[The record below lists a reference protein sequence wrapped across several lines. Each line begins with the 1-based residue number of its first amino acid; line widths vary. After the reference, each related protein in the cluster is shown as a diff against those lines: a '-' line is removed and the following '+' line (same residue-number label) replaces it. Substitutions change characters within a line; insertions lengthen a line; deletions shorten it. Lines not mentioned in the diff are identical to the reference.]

1 MIVLYDDRVA
11 RGFEPFATSRPL
23 GEMRAGALLIR
34 ERWERVLG
42 DRAHGFIAAPHLRGF
57 AEFEAPVGLT
67 GAEVPAGAW
76 VVNSRALPFLGG
88 VQPTASVVT
97 ISGRVAARRIDDAS
111 ALAPFVTALHDGS
124 FALEDEAAPPDGT
137 GDAAAAVEIEGVW
150 LDEVWD
156 IVGQLP
162 LLLARDIPCLAT
174 SLSAQPMASATHEG
188 VVVIGGHGVH
198 LEPGA
203 TVEPMTVFD
212 TTAGPV
218 LLRRGAHVQAFTR
231 VVGPCYIGCDTVV
244 AAGRVAGSSI
254 GDQCR
259 VHGELSSSVFV
270 GHANKGHDGFVGHSI
285 LGRWVNL
292 GAGTTTSNLKNS
304 YGPVSLW
311 TPSGVRNT
319 GLQFLGTLFGD
330 HVKTG
335 IGLRLTTGCVLGVG
349 ANVLDSMPPK
359 VVAPFAWGVGAP
371 YDRFDREKFLHTAG
385 RMMARRGVTL
395 HDAAAAWWRE
405 VYMVSAGDP
414 RWPRD

>member
-1 MIVLYDDRVA
+1 VIVLYDDRVA

-42 DRAHGFIAAPHLRGF
+42 DRAHGFVAAPHLRGF
-57 AEFEAPVGLT
+57 AEFEAPIGLT

-76 VVNSRALPFLGG
+76 VVNSRALPFVGG

-97 ISGRVAARRIDDAS
+97 IGGRVAARRMDGAS
-111 ALAPFVTALHDGS
+111 AWAPFVTALQDGS
-124 FALEDEAAPPDGT
+124 FTLDDGGARPEGT
-137 GDAAAAVEIEGVW
+137 GDAAAVAIEGVW

-162 LLLARDIPCLAT
+162 LLLARDIPYIAAE
-174 SLSAQPMASATHEG
+174 LSAQPVTSATHGG
-188 VVVIGGHGVH
+188 VVVIGAYGVH
-198 LEPGA
+198 AEPGA
-203 TVEPMTVFD
+203 TVEPMTIFD

-218 LLRRGAHVQAFTR
+218 LLRHGAQVQAFTR

-244 AAGRVAGSSI
+244 AAGRVAGSSL

-270 GHANKGHDGFVGHSI
+270 GHSNKGHDGFVGHSI

-319 GLQFLGTLFGD
+319 DLQFLGTLFGD

-335 IGLRLTTGCVLGVG
+335 IGLRLTTGCVLGAG
-349 ANVLDSMPPK
+349 ANVLDGMPPK
-359 VVAPFAWGVGAP
+359 VVAPFAWGTGVP
-371 YDRFDREKFLHTAG
+371 YERFEREKFLHTAG

-405 VYMVSAGDP
+405 VYMESAGDP